1 MPAVEGYATMG
12 LSADLVEVILHNYET
27 ELVGAVKERRVRA
40 LLQASGAIAAGD
52 FTSTITAAQLAA
64 HEAQAGALTLANA
77 VGYDLWTVAPKISK
91 RYADVT
97 TTGDKPSLV
106 QRRRAARRGAGAD
119 AARGVR
125 ATANCFLSWH
135 LVAPLL
141 ELVAAQRAQEE
152 MDGAPIFVWNWN
164 NLFL

>member
-1 MPAVEGYATMG
+1 MVSSESFSG
-12 LSADLVEVILHNYET
+12 DET

-64 HEAQAGALTLANA
+64 HEAHAGALTLADA

-97 TTGDKPSLV
+97 AEGDKPSLV
-106 QRRRAARRGAGAD
+106 EIALGDAQRGAGLAPAA

-125 ATANCFLSWH
+125 ATANCFLSWRM
-135 LVAPLL
+135 
-141 ELVAAQRAQEE
+141 AQA
-152 MDGAPIFVWNWN
+152 DSGCVHGACVLRRW
-164 NLFL
+164 

>member
-1 MPAVEGYATMG
+1 VDGGAQ
-12 LSADLVEVILHNYET
+12 DLE
-27 ELVGAVKERRVRA
+27 A
-40 LLQASGAIAAGD
+40 LRD
-52 FTSTITAAQLAA
+52 
-64 HEAQAGALTLANA
+64 
-77 VGYDLWTVAPKISK
+77 
-91 RYADVT
+91 
-97 TTGDKPSLV
+97 DKPSLV

-164 NLFL
+164 NLFMLHDPPGKSNKPRAPQTTIFLSLLQSA